1 MSSELVTSDR
11 RAVALRAELQ
21 RRWNANTAILEL
33 RQNENAVVAPTI
45 LAIGKGGGHG
55 LSTLALTLEFM
66 TDSEALIIEVGGNRC
81 PAFRNR
87 PPERHLHFSSR
98 DPDRIDGALD
108 ARFNAAGKV
117 AIIEF
122 EPALY
127 RETINVAA
135 NFEAMLGQS
144 NLMVFYVAG
153 RHEEDPAYRAKAK
166 ERGLREVIFCQQAVQ
181 ASTGRHAGI
190 VPLPWLH
197 HDIMHSMH
205 AGCAT
210 LGEALDE
217 CTGLW
222 TQMEARSRLESFAHA
237 ILSGEGR

>member
-1 MSSELVTSDR
+1 MSSDLVRSDP
-11 RAVALRAELQ
+11 RAVALRDELQ

-33 RQNENAVVAPTI
+33 RQNENAAVAPTI
-45 LAIGKGGGHG
+45 FAIGKGGGQG

-66 TDSEALIIEVGGNRC
+66 TGSEALIIEVGGNRC

-98 DPDRIDGALD
+98 DPDRIDRALD
-108 ARFNAAGKV
+108 ARFNAPGKV

-127 RETINVAA
+127 RETIEVAA

-153 RHEEDPAYRAKAK
+153 RHEEDPAYRVKAKAS
-166 ERGLREVIFCQQAVQ
+166 GLREVIFCRQAVQ
-181 ASTGRHAGI
+181 SPAGRDAGF

-205 AGCAT
+205 AGCAN
-210 LGEALDE
+210 LAEALDK
-217 CTGLW
+217 CAGLW
-222 TQMEARSRLESFAHA
+222 TQMEARGRLESFAHA

>member
-1 MSSELVTSDR
+1 MSSDLVRSDP
-11 RAVALRAELQ
+11 RAVALRDELQ

-33 RQNENAVVAPTI
+33 RQNENASVASTI
-45 LAIGKGGGHG
+45 FSVGRSGGSG
-55 LSTLALTLEFM
+55 LSTLSLTLEFM
-66 TDSEALIIEVGGNRC
+66 TGSEALIVEVGGNRC
-81 PAFRNR
+81 PAFRDR

-98 DPDRIDGALD
+98 DPDRIDRALD
-108 ARFNAAGKV
+108 ARFDAAGKV

-127 RETINVAA
+127 RETIDVAA

-153 RHEEDPAYRAKAK
+153 RHEEDPAYRAKAR
-166 ERGLREVIFCQQAVQ
+166 ECGLREVILCRQAVQ
-181 ASTGRHAGI
+181 TATARDAGF

-210 LGEALDE
+210 LAEALDQ

-222 TQMEARSRLESFAHA
+222 TQMEARGRLENFAHA